1 MFFDLVRTYSIVS
14 TIQRDLRCILSQR
27 FDLLFVCSA
36 PSHSVYLLVISST
49 KLVKVIRN
57 FLHGWF
63 SDMGLILVAP
73 NEIFNLSGALVSE
86 YVSYKVAN
94 LESSITH
101 RHLIVSVN
109 HWQVMDSAVFSSLI
123 KITDPILLL
132 PVKQVEVDT
141 DWFICWMS

>member
-1 MFFDLVRTYSIVS
+1 MFFDLVRMYSIVL

-36 PSHSVYLLVISST
+36 LSHFVYLLVISCT
-49 KLVKVIRN
+49 KLLKVIWN

-94 LESSITH
+94 LEWSTALSIIGTS
-101 RHLIVSVN
+101 LYLSV
-109 HWQVMDSAVFSSLI
+109 
-123 KITDPILLL
+123 TGR
-132 PVKQVEVDT
+132 
-141 DWFICWMS
+141 